1 VQKAGC
7 GYHSGSR
14 VSNELA
20 TISLT
25 YGALSSSAAK
35 LVVRWWSEG
44 GVRVFDWRESD
55 GPEVARGAIENTG
68 SRLLEWLVEGQLCGS
83 IRPRL
88 APSVV
93 SCTIRIPLHERVNAT
108 AARD

>member
-7 GYHSGSR
+7 GHHSGTR
-14 VSNELA
+14 VPNELA

-25 YGALSSSAAK
+25 YGALSSTAAK

-44 GVRVFDWRESD
+44 GFRVFDWRESD

-68 SRLLEWLVEGQLCGS
+68 SRLLERLVEGQLCGT
-83 IRPRL
+83 IRRRL
-88 APSVV
+88 APSGV
-93 SCTIRIPLHERVNAT
+93 SCTIRIPFHERVNAT